1 MALYPPPVPAAVSG
15 LRLDS
20 NGSSHS
26 LQASWQPA
34 VGGVDQYLV
43 TLSAP
48 GSAPQEHHL
57 PPNSSQVVFE
67 DLTPG
72 QSYDVSVRTAAGGL
86 SSETRTSG
94 RTGTCSGLRILL
106 PCRVPLLTRR
116 SSTSRFSPSAG
127 VSSRH
132 VASQ

>member
-1 MALYPPPVPAAVSG
+1 MSG
-15 LRLDS
+15 LRLDN

-34 VGGVDQYLV
+34 VGGVEQYLV

-57 PPNSSQVVFE
+57 PPNSTQVVFE

-72 QSYDVSVRTAAGGL
+72 QSYQLSVRTAAGGL

-106 PCRVPLLTRR
+106 PCRVLLLTHR
-116 SSTSRFSPSAG
+116 SSNFLFQSLSGCQLSSCCLSVTAG
-127 VSSRH
+127 R
-132 VASQ
+132 